1 MVPLKRMF
9 TWISGFGLAIV
20 PKCPI
25 CYVTYSSSIAICGL
39 STPHESKLNILLMLS
54 LTALTIVFLIINYR
68 GKRTLLSILLVAI
81 GVSLIILLGPNV
93 QYTNPLY
100 YMGSLT
106 ILSGVI
112 INKRKLTIKTN
123 EETTQTELIH
133 ANDTCVRCTSSV
145 ESIKTIGVIKQL
157 FNK

>member
-1 MVPLKRMF
+1 MF

-100 YMGSLT
+100 YMGSLA

-145 ESIKTIGVIKQL
+145 ESIKSIRVIKQL